1 MTTPKKRGGTRPG
14 AGRPATGNARPVKV
28 TSAYTPAEAEA
39 IRTLADGAP
48 LATVQRAALLAVLP
62 GEGGPFRPAGPE
74 HTRAIDVAKG
84 RSRKAKHKAGAT
96 GGEEG

>member
-1 MTTPKKRGGTRPG
+1 MKGGPRPG
-14 AGRPATGNARPVKV
+14 AGRPKLPNARPIKV

-39 IRTLADGAP
+39 IRVLASGAP
-48 LATVQRAALLAVLP
+48 LATVQRGAMLVAI
-62 GEGGPFRPAGPE
+62 GEGGPYRPATPE
-74 HTRAIDVAKG
+74 HTREFDVAKG